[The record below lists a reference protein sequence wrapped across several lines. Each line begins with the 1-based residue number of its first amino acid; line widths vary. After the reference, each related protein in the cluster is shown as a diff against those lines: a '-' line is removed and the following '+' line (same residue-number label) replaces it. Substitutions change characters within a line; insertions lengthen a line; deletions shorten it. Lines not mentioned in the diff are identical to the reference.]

1 MDFIGKILLSLIFL
15 NNREKILQRQVNR
28 NGESNKQG
36 NNKVYLSSS
45 HKLIHPQPLAFKANL
60 HNAQAIFSMQ
70 TNPITKTA
78 LTLHWHMSPPPTRP
92 RNCREII
99 GSCSQ
104 ICTIP
109 LVIRIR
115 RISYSEDSWIKSS
128 EQSRWIQLIRLTKLI
143 KRSKIR
149 FIPFSIHLLQ
159 THPQKHHIHC
169 YFQHP
174 LHHIHNI
181 LNWFILVFFEYKKS
195 IRKAQNY
202 RKLETL
208 IEMKP

>member
-115 RISYSEDSWIKSS
+115 RISYSEDSLFNTPSTNTPSEASYSLLFSTSTSS
-128 EQSRWIQLIRLTKLI
+128 HSYKY
-143 KRSKIR
+143 
-149 FIPFSIHLLQ
+149 HNCNC
-159 THPQKHHIHC
+159 KH
-169 YFQHP
+169 
-174 LHHIHNI
+174 N
-181 LNWFILVFFEYKKS
+181 K
-195 IRKAQNY
+195 
-202 RKLETL
+202 
-208 IEMKP
+208 

>member
-78 LTLHWHMSPPPTRP
+78 LTLH
-92 RNCREII
+92 
-99 GSCSQ
+99 
-104 ICTIP
+104 
-109 LVIRIR
+109 
-115 RISYSEDSWIKSS
+115 
-128 EQSRWIQLIRLTKLI
+128 
-143 KRSKIR
+143 
-149 FIPFSIHLLQ
+149 
-159 THPQKHHIHC
+159 
-169 YFQHP
+169 
-174 LHHIHNI
+174 
-181 LNWFILVFFEYKKS
+181 
-195 IRKAQNY
+195 
-202 RKLETL
+202 
-208 IEMKP
+208 